1 MEDKSTHSSLSDLL
15 DVQLDQVSDSMPFL
29 LLFVTTSIAAI
40 AYLISKFLV
49 EGAPDLHLLS
59 KIVLTLEFFLLLAA
73 AGNAVGSSTARLIRG
88 EIVSR
93 KCALLLA
100 APPSDTS
107 AFIDAFNKTV
117 EPLSAK
123 QSWHYRNSYIALAS
137 ALLIGTAA
145 ALIRESGLERRSSA
159 DLSGRGRLFEHR
171 LDEGRLDRPAPR
183 AFEALDPQIAQAAVR
198 WRRSPRGA
206 EATRSRPRPFRSVS
220 PVARESSRARRPCRP
235 RRRATAAADRRSQT
249 EARNRVAQGLQVL
262 ARPVLDQPRRR
273 RESAPKS

>member
-73 AGNAVGSSTARLIRG
+73 AGNAVGSYATARLIRG

-145 ALIRESGLERRSSA
+145 ALIR
-159 DLSGRGRLFEHR
+159 
-171 LDEGRLDRPAPR
+171 
-183 AFEALDPQIAQAAVR
+183 I
-198 WRRSPRGA
+198 W
-206 EATRSRPRPFRSVS
+206 T
-220 PVARESSRARRPCRP
+220 
-235 RRRATAAADRRSQT
+235 
-249 EARNRVAQGLQVL
+249 
-262 ARPVLDQPRRR
+262 
-273 RESAPKS
+273 